1 MTGTDSS
8 GADPRF
14 LANAI
19 ASFIR
24 IGAVLLLLLWCF
36 EIVRP
41 FIGIV
46 VWGMIVATALYPL
59 HRSLTVKLNGREK
72 TSAAILALIAISIIV
87 LPGWLLG
94 DSTISAL
101 KYLAAELQSPA
112 VEVPPPNESVA
123 SWPLIGER
131 VYEIWSHAAM
141 NLEETLNE
149 FKPELQQLGQ
159 KALGMASAVVI
170 GALQLI
176 VATIIAGVLLTRAEV
191 GHRITLKIATKLAG
205 TADGEKLA
213 NLSVNTIRAVVK
225 GVLGV
230 AVIQA
235 TLSVIGFVVIGV
247 PGAGLWTGVVLV
259 VAIAQLPLFL
269 VLGPIAFWVFSV
281 ANPVPATIFLVY
293 SLVIGFSDAFLKP
306 ILLGRGVDTPVL
318 VIMVGAIGGAM
329 YEGIVGLFLGA
340 VVLVLSYELLT
351 AWMEYDKPT
360 TAGAES
366 TASE

>member
-1 MTGTDSS
+1 MTGSDTS

-14 LANAI
+14 LANAM

-41 FIGIV
+41 FVGIV
-46 VWGMIVATALYPL
+46 VWGMIIATALYPL
-59 HRSLTVKLNGREK
+59 HRSLTEKLNGREK

-94 DSTISAL
+94 DSTVSAL

-159 KALGMASAVVI
+159 KALGMASGVVI

-176 VATIIAGVLLTRAEV
+176 VATIIAGVLLTRAQV
-191 GHRITLKIATKLAG
+191 GHRVTLKIATKLAG

-213 NLSVNTIRAVVK
+213 NLSINTIRAVVK

-235 TLSVIGFVVIGV
+235 ILSAIGFVAIGV
-247 PGAGLWTGVVLV
+247 PGAGLWAGAVLV

-269 VLGPIAFWVFSV
+269 VLGPIAVWVFSV
-281 ANPVPATIFLVY
+281 SDPVPATIFLVY
-293 SLVIGFSDAFLKP
+293 SLLIGFSDAFLKP
-306 ILLGRGVDTPVL
+306 ILLGRGVATPVL
-318 VIMVGAIGGAM
+318 VIMIGAIGGAISQ
-329 YEGIVGLFLGA
+329 GIVGLFLGA
-340 VVLVLSYELLT
+340 VVLVLGYELLT
-351 AWMEYDKPT
+351 AWMEYEKPAT
-360 TAGAES
+360 VAKEVMAGE
-366 TASE
+366 

>member
-1 MTGTDSS
+1 
-8 GADPRF
+8 
-14 LANAI
+14 
-19 ASFIR
+19 
-24 IGAVLLLLLWCF
+24 V
-36 EIVRP
+36 
-41 FIGIV
+41 
-46 VWGMIVATALYPL
+46 
-59 HRSLTVKLNGREK
+59 
-72 TSAAILALIAISIIV
+72 
-87 LPGWLLG
+87 
-94 DSTISAL
+94 
-101 KYLAAELQSPA
+101 

-176 VATIIAGVLLTRAEV
+176 VATIIAGVLLTRAQV
-191 GHRITLKIATKLAG
+191 GHRVTLKIATKLAG

-213 NLSVNTIRAVVK
+213 NLSINTIRAVVK

-235 TLSVIGFVVIGV
+235 ILSAIGFVVIGV
-247 PGAGLWTGVVLV
+247 PGAGLWAGAVLV

-281 ANPVPATIFLVY
+281 ASPVPATIFLVY
-293 SLVIGFSDAFLKP
+293 SLLIGFSDAFLKP
-306 ILLGRGVDTPVL
+306 ILLGRGVATPVL
-318 VIMVGAIGGAM
+318 VIMIGAIGGAISQ
-329 YEGIVGLFLGA
+329 GIVGLFLGA
-340 VVLVLSYELLT
+340 VVLVLGYELLT
-351 AWMEYDKPT
+351 AWMEYEKPAT
-360 TAGAES
+360 VAKEVMAGE
-366 TASE
+366 